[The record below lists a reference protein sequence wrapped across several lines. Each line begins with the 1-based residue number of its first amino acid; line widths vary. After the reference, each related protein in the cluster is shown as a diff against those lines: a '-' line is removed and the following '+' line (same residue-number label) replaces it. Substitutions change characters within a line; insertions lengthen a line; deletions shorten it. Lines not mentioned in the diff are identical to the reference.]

1 MTVVG
6 ILSPGEMGSAMGR
19 VLVAHGRT
27 VVACVQGRSQA
38 TRKAAEA
45 AGFALVPTLD
55 EVVAR
60 ADLVVSVVPQQAVL
74 DTAAAFAAAVR
85 CCSRPPLYL
94 DANSVAPATV
104 REVCAEVAASGAACV
119 DGAFVGSASELAGRT
134 TLYLSGEHAAAAAA
148 ALRDALRVHVLDAE
162 TGTASAFKLCVYGF
176 NKGLVALFLE
186 MVTAADRIGQR
197 EELVRSLREF
207 YPGSVE
213 TVERLLPTY
222 PRHARRRAEELDEIG
237 EWLRSAGHSDA
248 MAAATRHVIAGLA
261 ALDLPPGEA
270 WDAERVL
277 GECCRRGLLSEPPK
291 P

>member
-6 ILSPGEMGSAMGR
+6 ILSPGEMGSAVAR
-19 VLVAHGRT
+19 LLVAHGST
-27 VVACVQGRSQA
+27 VVACVQGRSRA
-38 TRKAAEA
+38 TQTAAEA
-45 AGFALVPTLD
+45 AGITLVPTLD
-55 EVVAR
+55 AMVTC
-60 ADLVVSVVPQQAVL
+60 ADLVVSVVPQQAVM
-74 DTAAAFAAAVR
+74 DTAAAFAGAVR
-85 CCSRPPLYL
+85 RTSHRPLYL
-94 DANSVAPATV
+94 DANSVAPATL
-104 REVCAEVAASGAACV
+104 RKVCAEVTTAGAACV
-119 DGAFVGSASELAGRT
+119 DGAFVGNASQLEGRT
-134 TLYLSGEHAAAAAA
+134 TLYLSGDHAERAAA
-148 ALRDALRVHVLDAE
+148 ALSGALRVRVLDSEA
-162 TGTASAFKLCVYGF
+162 GTASAFKLCWSGF

-186 MVTAADRIGQR
+186 MVTAAESLGQR
-197 EELVRSLREF
+197 EELLALLRLF

-222 PRHARRRAEELDEIG
+222 PRHARRRVEELDEIG